1 MGQQLVTKGGQVNFL
16 LLPIFPLE
24 KKMWTITVKIKAEE
38 VIWCGVGTWS

>member
-24 KKMWTITVKIKAEE
+24 KKKKCEQ
-38 VIWCGVGTWS
+38 